1 MLDMAEFL
9 ASRRRRISSDRS
21 RKEQGRGKKKK
32 EIRTGKKKKGN
43 LKHKG
48 EKGAG
53 GQLLSSSLVTFFSFF
68 PVCMQDM
75 VERKVANC
83 NYY

>member
-21 RKEQGRGKKKK
+21 RKEQGRGKEKRNTYGK
-32 EIRTGKKKKGN
+32 EKKGN

-53 GQLLSSSLVTFFSFF
+53 GQLLSSSLVTFFFF
-68 PVCMQDM
+68 LPGVHAGHGRAQSS
-75 VERKVANC
+75 KL
-83 NYY
+83 

>member
-21 RKEQGRGKKKK
+21 RKEQGRGKRKK

-48 EKGAG
+48 EKGTGGTVAIKLPSHVFFFLPGVHAG
-53 GQLLSSSLVTFFSFF
+53 HGRAQSSKL
-68 PVCMQDM
+68 
-75 VERKVANC
+75 
-83 NYY
+83 